1 MLYSHL
7 RAKAHLVRDIASV
20 DAAQTE
26 VFVGNGSLQKEVS
39 RKATFGWLFALN
51 AAPLAK
57 STCNKAINLTPK
69 AMPVLGWPS
78 AIVIQYRLHF
88 ARRL

>member
-26 VFVGNGSLQKEVS
+26 VFVGNGSLQKEVP

-51 AAPLAK
+51 AAHSAK
-57 STCNKAINLTPK
+57 STCNEAWPQSGKDPLSISPK
-69 AMPVLGWPS
+69 CGRYVQVEHGS
-78 AIVIQYRLHF
+78 NHF
-88 ARRL
+88 H